1 MSTTLTPCT
10 NPVESC
16 TCSSHATMAQ
26 GQKMAAKA
34 QMAMVASASPVEPSL
49 GEMISEDLQSAM
61 IENPL
66 LRNMPML
73 TEREKIAKIEGS
85 FKNIMETMGIDLS
98 DASVQK
104 TPHRVAKMYVQ
115 ELCSGLVPDNFPAC
129 TTFPVA
135 QNSVVFQKDIP
146 FTSMCEH
153 HFLLFTGVAHVGYFS
168 NGKVI
173 GLSKLNRIV
182 EYFARRPQIQER
194 LNKQILRCLQ
204 KVLDTEH
211 VVVKLEAAHSC
222 IAARGALSKGSCTS
236 TVEAGGMFLD
246 NEKLREYI
254 PKL

>member
-1 MSTTLTPCT
+1 MSSTLEATCT
-10 NPVESC
+10 ALESC
-16 TCSSHATMAQ
+16 TCANHANSLMQKPKTAMA
-26 GQKMAAKA
+26 MAATA
-34 QMAMVASASPVEPSL
+34 APVEPSL
-49 GEMISEDLQSAM
+49 GVMISEDLQSQGM
-61 IENPL
+61 ENPL
-66 LRNMPML
+66 LKGKNMPQL
-73 TEREKIAKIEGS
+73 SEKEKIAKIEGN
-85 FKNIMETMGIDLS
+85 FKNIMETMGMDLT
-98 DASVQK
+98 DASITK
-104 TPHRVAKMYVQ
+104 TPHRVAKMYVK
-115 ELCSGLVPDNFPAC
+115 ELCSGLVPENFPAC

-135 QNSVVFQKDIP
+135 QNSVVFQRDIP

-236 TVEAGGMFLD
+236 TVEAGGMFMD
-246 NEKLREYI
+246 EAKLREYL
-254 PKL
+254 PRL

>member
-1 MSTTLTPCT
+1 
-10 NPVESC
+10 
-16 TCSSHATMAQ
+16 
-26 GQKMAAKA
+26 
-34 QMAMVASASPVEPSL
+34 
-49 GEMISEDLQSAM
+49 
-61 IENPL
+61 
-66 LRNMPML
+66 
-73 TEREKIAKIEGS
+73 
-85 FKNIMETMGIDLS
+85 METMGIDLN

-104 TPHRVAKMYVQ
+104 TPHRVAKMYVT
-115 ELCSGLVPDNFPAC
+115 ELCAGLIPENFPAC

-135 QNSVVFQKDIP
+135 SNSVVFQRDIP

-153 HFLLFTGVAHVGYFS
+153 HFLLFTGVAHIGYYS

-182 EYFARRPQIQER
+182 EYFGRRPQIQER

-246 NEKLREYI
+246 EAKLREYL
-254 PKL
+254 PRL

>member
-1 MSTTLTPCT
+1 MSAIIHKCQSL
-10 NPVESC
+10 ESC
-16 TCSSHATMAQ
+16 TC
-26 GQKMAAKA
+26 AAV
-34 QMAMVASASPVEPSL
+34 QEPHL
-49 GEMISEDLQSAM
+49 GVVISEDLQSVGF
-61 IENPL
+61 ENPL
-66 LRNMPML
+66 IHKGQLC
-73 TEREKIAKIEGS
+73 EKDKIAKIESS
-85 FKNIMETMGIDLS
+85 FKTIMETMGLDLKDPS
-98 DASVQK
+98 ITK
-104 TPHRVAKMYVQ
+104 TPHRVAKMYVK
-115 ELCSGLVPDNFPAC
+115 ELCAGLVPENFPAC

-153 HFLLFTGVAHVGYFS
+153 HFLLFTGVAHVGYYS

-204 KVLDTEH
+204 HVLDTPH

-222 IAARGALSKGSCTS
+222 IAARGALSKGSCTA

-246 NEKLREYI
+246 EAKLREYL